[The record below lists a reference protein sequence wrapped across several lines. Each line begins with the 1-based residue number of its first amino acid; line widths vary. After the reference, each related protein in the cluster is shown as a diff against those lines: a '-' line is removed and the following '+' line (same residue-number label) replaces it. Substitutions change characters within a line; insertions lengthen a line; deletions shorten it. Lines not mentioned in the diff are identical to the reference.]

1 MCFDM
6 RNMCCE
12 FQFFRTIMKIVEIG
26 RIFKTQFGDPKKN
39 CGDDPMICDLE
50 ETCVFALSLTA
61 DL

>member
-1 MCFDM
+1 
-6 RNMCCE
+6 
-12 FQFFRTIMKIVEIG
+12 MKIVEIG

-50 ETCVFALSLTA
+50 ETCVFALNLTA